1 MVPKAYMSKSLDSGL
16 NLWKHFCEF
25 QHKSAHSNAW
35 IGKGRLV
42 ASRIRVL
49 LSSVNQ
55 CYQTRGSEGW
65 INIVTQ

>member
-42 ASRIRVL
+42 ASRI
-49 LSSVNQ
+49 
-55 CYQTRGSEGW
+55 
-65 INIVTQ
+65 